1 MPYKLYPE
9 TARGKADHGWLNA
22 RHTFSFASWH
32 DPEKIHFGVLRV
44 LNDDRIAAGMG
55 FGMHPHDNMEII
67 TIPLSGSVRHRDSM
81 GNEGTIGSG
90 EIQVMSAGSGVTHS
104 EFNASRTDEL
114 SLFQIWIFP
123 DTKNVAPRYDQWDY
137 SSKEKNNIW
146 TTLISPQSVGEGS
159 WIHQDVFMK
168 TGRFDNAETVQIR
181 TRGKGYGL
189 FFMVIEGEINILD
202 QGLGARDAIGIW
214 DEDSIS
220 FQCKQASRLLL
231 IDLPMTV

>member
-1 MPYKLYPE
+1 
-9 TARGKADHGWLNA
+9 
-22 RHTFSFASWH
+22 
-32 DPEKIHFGVLRV
+32 
-44 LNDDRIAAGMG
+44 
-55 FGMHPHDNMEII
+55 
-67 TIPLSGSVRHRDSM
+67 
-81 GNEGTIGSG
+81 
-90 EIQVMSAGSGVTHS
+90 
-104 EFNASRTDEL
+104 
-114 SLFQIWIFP
+114 
-123 DTKNVAPRYDQWDY
+123 
-137 SSKEKNNIW
+137 
-146 TTLISPQSVGEGS
+146 
-159 WIHQDVFMK
+159 MK